1 MRRWREGFNAA
12 CDGLVVASE
21 VHNAAGDGFYRWRWG
36 CNAVGD
42 GLVATGEVV
51 NAAGDGF

>member
-1 MRRWREGFNAA
+1 MLPVMVFIAG
-12 CDGLVVASE
+12 GE
-21 VHNAAGDGFYRWRWG
+21 V